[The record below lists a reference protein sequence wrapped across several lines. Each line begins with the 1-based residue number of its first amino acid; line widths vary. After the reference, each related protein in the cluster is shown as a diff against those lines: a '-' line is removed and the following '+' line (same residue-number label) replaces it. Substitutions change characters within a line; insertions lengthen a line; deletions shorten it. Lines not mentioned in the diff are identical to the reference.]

1 MNIVGTPDTQ
11 VWGGW
16 HAGLGVPVWEAS
28 DGAILQGAAY
38 SCLSTA
44 PRAGEALVAAA
55 SKQKE
60 AMLVKRIQC
69 GHVPHWQG
77 LTSLALIVGRACLG
91 LQLSPSHPTPCTHA
105 VKHRLTILWSLHLE
119 QVLLSKKQYL
129 LRYPLGAI

>member
-44 PRAGEALVAAA
+44 SCAGEALVAAV
-55 SKQKE
+55 SKHRE
-60 AMLVKRIQC
+60 AVLVTRKHNVSI
-69 GHVPHWQG
+69 PHWQG
-77 LTSLALIVGRACLG
+77 
-91 LQLSPSHPTPCTHA
+91 
-105 VKHRLTILWSLHLE
+105 
-119 QVLLSKKQYL
+119 
-129 LRYPLGAI
+129 